1 MPDPTAIK
9 TRPERANSGAVGAR
23 GSQKSEETRAKI
35 LAAALDLFRSNGF
48 EAATMRQIAA
58 SAGVATGAAYYYFDS
73 KDSIVLAFY
82 DQAQHD
88 LAPRMEEVLAGSRD
102 LHDRLR
108 AMLDAKLS
116 YFEAT
121 RPLLGALAAHTD
133 PEHALSPFS
142 TQTQHIRDSD
152 IQFFARALEGSRVRV
167 ADDLKEYL
175 PRLLWMYQMGV
186 ILFWIYD
193 RSEAQRKTRALLDQS
208 LRIIVTLI
216 KLSGL
221 PLMRPVRRLVR
232 DLVDTV
238 TA

>member
-1 MPDPTAIK
+1 MPDQSALKPRT
-9 TRPERANSGAVGAR
+9 
-23 GSQKSEETRAKI
+23 KSEETRTRI
-35 LAAALDLFRSNGF
+35 LAAALDLFRSEGF
-48 EAATMRQIAA
+48 EAATMRQIALA
-58 SAGVATGAAYYYFDS
+58 AGVATGAAYYYFDS

-82 DQAQHD
+82 DQAQQD
-88 LAPRMEEVLAGSRD
+88 LAPRMEQALATSRD

-108 AMLDAKLS
+108 GMLDAKLG
-116 YFEAT
+116 YFEPS
-121 RPLLGALAAHTD
+121 RPFLGALAGHAD
-133 PEHALSPFS
+133 PEHPLSPFS
-142 TQTQHIRDSD
+142 SQTQAIRDSD
-152 IQFFARALEGSRVRV
+152 IQLFARALEGSRVRV
-167 ADDLKEYL
+167 ADDLKDYL

-193 RSEAQRKTRALLDQS
+193 RSPSQRKTRALLDQS
-208 LRIIVTLI
+208 LRIVVTLI